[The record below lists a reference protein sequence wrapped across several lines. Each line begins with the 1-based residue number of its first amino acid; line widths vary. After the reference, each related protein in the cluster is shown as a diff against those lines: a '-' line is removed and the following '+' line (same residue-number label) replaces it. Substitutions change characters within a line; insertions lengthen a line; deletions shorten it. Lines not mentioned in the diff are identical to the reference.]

1 MKIPFQY
8 NPLGNDA
15 SQDEPSGAI
24 LGVRGVF
31 TYLDNGKCNQS
42 AMSMSGKVLASN
54 SVRRMIVSN
63 SGVASNVRQYSSTSV
78 SVMSG
83 GSLTGLEIMSYG
95 GASIFGNV
103 ESVNIASRGSMYLN
117 DGAVATSVSIYDRE
131 GYLHVSSGAQATG
144 VSVATSAYCYV
155 YGGAFL
161 SNANFSNGARVTLS
175 AGCSVKGVVDNGSFD
190 VSSGVNME
198 DVTINDGGYVNVQEN
213 GNVSGISVVSGGN
226 LNVQNNGIASNVS
239 FANGGK
245 LSMAIG
251 ETDSATKID
260 GVNANGSFLVESGVA
275 SNVILHSGNITDY
288 ASCVG
293 CEVMYGGRVSFN
305 NGAKGY
311 DVTMANNDCYVYVLL
326 RAVVSSMNVKGNS
339 ACSLHVASRGSV
351 FGAVVSSGA
360 NMFAYDKGYAENVTV
375 ERYGNFFVQNA
386 GTANNVDVSGV
397 MYLSQFGSGDNINVD
412 SIGSLYLGR
421 YGVALNASLSSGAYF
436 YQDSMASCNSLYCD
450 GGSLFIYGE
459 VDTITYGP
467 HGAYMSFG
475 ANSSKSNCSWG
486 ANVTIHTSS
495 RFSFSNC
502 TLGDGGLLSMYAYG
516 TVADFNFNGAQLSL
530 NDRGICSNIS
540 FTDNAVVSIGYYGN
554 VSNMTIGS
562 NCSAV
567 FAEYCSVGN
576 VTIGNGADVTLRDS
590 GSGDV
595 TIGSNASINC
605 YNCSNY
611 SLSVA
616 DGATLILNSMPIP
629 QSWDVGN
636 LASLV
641 WSNYGTY
648 DWQGSVVSNYLE
660 FGLYSLCLSNVSV
673 TDGGKVVCGGYARNS
688 IRNLDMDGGTVII
701 GGSSDMAIIS
711 GNISSGAVVSLQ
723 SNYASLVSGVIFEG
737 GVVSLVGSYCRINSA
752 YLDGGSVLFGGY
764 MNSVV
769 NMTVNQGAMI
779 DVNSYARLFNLTLN
793 SADLELGAGD
803 TSCYV
808 TNIVINDGGRFL
820 MNEVYNSATYV
831 YVKSGGSLHVGS
843 NCTASSVTSETGA
856 IITVDEGGVISYS

>member
-63 SGVASNVRQYSSTSV
+63 SGVARNVRQYSSTSV

-103 ESVNIASRGSMYLN
+103 ESVNIESRGSMYLN
-117 DGAVATSVSIYDRE
+117 DGAVATSVSIDDRE

-144 VSVATSAYCYV
+144 VSVASSAYCYV

-251 ETDSATKID
+251 ETDSVTKVD

-293 CEVMYGGRVSFN
+293 CEVMSGGRVSFN

-311 DVTMANNDCYVYVLL
+311 DVTMANDNCYVYVLA
-326 RAVVSSMNVKGNS
+326 RAVVSSMNVKGNY
-339 ACSLHVASRGSV
+339 ACLLHVASRGSV
-351 FGAVVSSGA
+351 FDAVVSSGA
-360 NMFAYDKGYAENVTV
+360 NMIAYDKGYAENVTV
-375 ERYGNFFVQNA
+375 ERYGSFFVSNA
-386 GTANNVDVSGV
+386 GTANSVDVSGV

-412 SIGSLYLGR
+412 SIGSLYLGK

-467 HGAYMSFG
+467 HGAYMTFG

-502 TLGDGGLLSMYAYG
+502 TLGDGGLLSMYIYG

-530 NDRGICSNIS
+530 NERGICSNIS

-567 FAEYCSVGN
+567 FADYCSVGN
-576 VTIGNGADVTLRDS
+576 VTIGNGADVTLRGR

-616 DGATLILNSMPIP
+616 DGATLILSSMAIP

-660 FGLYSLCLSNVSV
+660 FGSYMLCLSNVSV
-673 TDGGKVVCGGYARNS
+673 TDGGKVVCGGYASNS

-701 GGSSDMAIIS
+701 GGSSEMAIIS

-737 GVVSLVGSYCRINSA
+737 GAVSLVGSYCRINSA
-752 YLDGGSVLFGGY
+752 CLDGGSVLLGGY

-769 NMTVNQGAMI
+769 NMTVNQGGMI

-831 YVKSGGSLHVGS
+831 HVKSGGSLHVGS

>member
-83 GSLTGLEIMSYG
+83 GSLTGLEIRNYG

-117 DGAVATSVSIYDRE
+117 DGAVATSVSIDRE

-144 VSVATSAYCYV
+144 VFVEPSAYCYV

-161 SNANFSNGARVTLS
+161 SNANFSNGARVILS
-175 AGCSVKGVVDNGSFD
+175 AGCSVKGVVDNVSLD

-198 DVTINDGGYVNVQEN
+198 DVTINNGGYVNVQEN

-226 LNVQNNGIASNVS
+226 LNVKNNGIASNVS

-293 CEVMYGGRVSFN
+293 CEVMYGGHVSFN

-311 DVTMANNDCYVYVLL
+311 DVTMANNNCYVYVLS

-339 ACSLHVASRGSV
+339 ACSLYVASRGSV
-351 FGAVVSSGA
+351 FDAVVSSGA
-360 NMFAYDKGYAENVTV
+360 NMIAYDKGYAENVTV
-375 ERYGNFFVQNA
+375 ERYGNFFVSNA

-412 SIGSLYLGR
+412 SIGSLYLGNH
-421 YGVALNASLSSGAYF
+421 GVALNASLSSGAYF
-436 YQDSMASCNSLYCD
+436 YQNSMASCNSLYCD
-450 GGSLFIYGE
+450 GGTLFIYGE

-567 FAEYCSVGN
+567 FADYCSVGN
-576 VTIGNGADVTLRDS
+576 VTIGNGADVTLKYN

-605 YNCSNY
+605 YYCSNY

-616 DGATLILNSMPIP
+616 DGATLILSNMAIP

-660 FGLYSLCLSNVSV
+660 FGSCSLCLSNVSV
-673 TDGGKVVCGGYARNS
+673 TDGGKVVCGGYESNS

-701 GGSSDMAIIS
+701 GGSAEMAIIS

-723 SNYASLVSGVIFEG
+723 SNHASLVSGVIFEG

-769 NMTVNQGAMI
+769 NMTVNQGGMI

-820 MNEVYNSATYV
+820 MNEVYNSAKYV
-831 YVKSGGSLHVGS
+831 YVNSGGSLHVGS
-843 NCTASSVTSETGA
+843 NCTANNVTSETGA